1 MSSPDSLTTAIKGSD
16 TVFLVTNYWEAI
28 DRDVEYSQSKNV
40 ANVFKTPGVSHLILS
55 SLRTVTE
62 ESEGRLTHVPHFD
75 SKARVEQYI
84 RDLGI
89 DCSYILPGYL
99 LREQFHKVFQTGR
112 GRLFPILFSCRKTG

>member
-1 MSSPDSLTTAIKGSD
+1 M
-16 TVFLVTNYWEAI
+16 
-28 DRDVEYSQSKNV
+28 DRDVEYSQSKNF

-89 DCSYILPGYL
+89 DCSYILPG
-99 LREQFHKVFQTGR
+99 RAEDGSFQFFFPVGKQAKLSLFDAAQYTGHMAQFFV
-112 GRLFPILFSCRKTG
+112 LSNKD